1 MSDVSP
7 ADSAS
12 QASEAHA
19 GDAGLPT
26 KVNWDD
32 SKMVTSFANVV
43 NVMMTREEVTLLFGT
58 NLTWNVADAKELSV
72 QLDNRIVLTPF
83 AAKRLLTLL
92 SNRIQTY
99 EQRFATLTL

>member
-1 MSDVSP
+1 MT
-7 ADSAS
+7 
-12 QASEAHA
+12 EAHPSDTPDPRPEIPA
-19 GDAGLPT
+19 GEAGLPT
-26 KVNWDD
+26 RVNWDD

-58 NLTWNVADAKELSV
+58 NLTWNVADARELSV

-92 SNRIQTY
+92 SARIQAY
-99 EQRFATLTL
+99 EARFSTLTL